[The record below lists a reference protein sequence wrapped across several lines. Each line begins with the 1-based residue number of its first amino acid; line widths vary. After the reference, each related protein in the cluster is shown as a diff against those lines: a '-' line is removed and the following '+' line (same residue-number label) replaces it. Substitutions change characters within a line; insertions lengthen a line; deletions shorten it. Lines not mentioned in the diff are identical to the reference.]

1 MKNFLILLFVSLL
14 CLNFTGCK
22 KILRSVAKDGTED
35 VAKSGAKDFA
45 KDGLKKEISKSD
57 GEYFGRAASDRLI
70 KKAARN
76 EVEKGMEKEGI
87 HP

>member
-35 VAKSGAKDFA
+35 VAKSGAKD
-45 KDGLKKEISKSD
+45 GLKM
-57 GEYFGRAASDRLI
+57 
-70 KKAARN
+70 
-76 EVEKGMEKEGI
+76 V
-87 HP
+87 